1 MPAERRCFDDV
12 PESIVYWDSSFAIAF
27 LNHNEAYHAECFA
40 FQEKLKSANT
50 LSVISDFVLDELAFW
65 ILKGQLVTEAR
76 RTGKRWQEVRR
87 QRPDFVR
94 LVFSQVATKRGELE
108 AQTLRLPLPDS
119 VTDRA
124 FQLMHD
130 HALLPTDAYHIAT
143 ALENEVPACVT
154 LDEDFLTVEGLIVY
168 TCLP

>member
-1 MPAERRCFDDV
+1 MRETGVLP
-12 PESIVYWDSSFAIAF
+12 
-27 LNHNEAYHAECFA
+27 
-40 FQEKLKSANT
+40 
-50 LSVISDFVLDELAFW
+50 VISDFVLDELAFW
-65 ILKGQLVTEAR
+65 VMKQGAAKESQGTPLS
-76 RTGKRWQEVRR
+76 WR
-87 QRPDFVR
+87 QVLRSRPD
-94 LVFSQVATKRGELE
+94 L
-108 AQTLRLPLPDS
+108 AQTLVEQAAAKRADLERRALKLPIPDS